1 MSPVLRY
8 TLLRFGLLLLVF
20 LVLLPIPAL
29 SVLVK
34 AMLALVITMPLA
46 WFLLCRWREESAS
59 AMAEAVAR
67 RREQREQLRAA
78 LAGEDGPPEG
88 DAPADSRRE

>member
-46 WFLLCRWREESAS
+46 WFLLRRWREESAS

-78 LAGEDGPPEG
+78 LASEDGPPEG